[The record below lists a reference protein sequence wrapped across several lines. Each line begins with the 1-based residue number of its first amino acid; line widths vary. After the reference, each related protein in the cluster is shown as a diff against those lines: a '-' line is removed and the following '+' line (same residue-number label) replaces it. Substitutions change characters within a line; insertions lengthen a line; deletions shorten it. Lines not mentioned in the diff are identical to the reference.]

1 MVMDLGTIT
10 PGYGCRDMC
19 YVIRLLLPACCR
31 IKELIGPKPHNNL
44 DAEVAGNMGAPDNG
58 PKLRPHAAV
67 PAPMA
72 IS

>member
-1 MVMDLGTIT
+1 MVMVTFIRAMGYVTTQFL
-10 PGYGCRDMC
+10 PG
-19 YVIRLLLPACCR
+19 CCR
-31 IKELIGPKPHNNL
+31 IKELMGPKPHNNL